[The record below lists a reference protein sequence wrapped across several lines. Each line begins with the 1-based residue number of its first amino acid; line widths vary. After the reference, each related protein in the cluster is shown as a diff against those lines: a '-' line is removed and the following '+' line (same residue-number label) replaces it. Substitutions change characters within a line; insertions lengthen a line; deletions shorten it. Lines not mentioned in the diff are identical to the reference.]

1 MAKNINSKAFD
12 EATKLKLDIFR
23 KCFRAWLPVFVH
35 HKWVKHIYIYDFF
48 AGSGTDTDNTSG
60 SPLILLEEAKG
71 IDAKNCS
78 AVRSNGKKVTFL
90 FNEMEPNKKAQPKFE
105 LLKQNVEN
113 HTNSCISENQCG
125 RSCIYDRHCTNKD
138 FKEGFNTS
146 TGLQSILNDKTSA
159 KFILLD
165 QYGFSKV
172 DEDVFLRLVNSPL
185 TDFIFFISSSYI
197 NRFADHPNTKK
208 YIDTE
213 KLQFDPKAP
222 KQCHKIIADY
232 FESLVP
238 QNVEYYINH
247 FTIQKG
253 TGYYGLIFGTNH
265 TYGME
270 KFQTVCWEEDKK
282 AGESNCNTQN
292 DFGDNTLFG
301 HLEPNKISQ
310 VKDRLKND
318 IRNGVI
324 TDNAQG
330 LKSALK
336 QRCLPNV
343 FTEAVKEL
351 EKANAIRRVGAK
363 SYSSVTIHKIKPD
376 SKDYYKIEVL

>member
-23 KCFRAWLPVFVH
+23 KCFRAWFPVFIH
-35 HKWVKHIYIYDFF
+35 HPWVKHIYIYDFF
-48 AGSGTDTDNTSG
+48 AGSGTDTDNTPG
-60 SPLILLEEAKG
+60 SPLILLEEARG
-71 IDAKNCS
+71 TDMKNCS
-78 AVRSNGKKVTFL
+78 AIRANGKKVTFV
-90 FNEMEPNKKAQPKFE
+90 FNEKEPTKVQPKFE
-105 LLKQNVEN
+105 LLKQNMEN
-113 HTNSCISENQCG
+113 HINNCITENNCG
-125 RSCIYDRHCTNKD
+125 TSCIYNRHCTNYD
-138 FKEGFNTS
+138 FKDRFNTS
-146 TGLQSILNDKTSA
+146 TGLPNILNDRTSA

-165 QYGFSKV
+165 QYGFSQV
-172 DEDVFLRLVNSPL
+172 DEDVFLRLVNSPC

-197 NRFADHPNTKK
+197 NRFADSPNTKK

-213 KLQFDPKAP
+213 KLQFDPKSP

-238 QNVEYYINH
+238 EGVEYYINH

-253 TGYYGLIFGTNH
+253 AGYYGLIFGTNH

-292 DFGDNTLFG
+292 DWGDGTLFG
-301 HLEPNKISQ
+301 HLESNKIAQ
-310 VKDRLKND
+310 VKDNLKKD
-318 IRNGVI
+318 IRSGVI

-336 QRCLPNV
+336 QRCMPVV
-343 FTEAVKEL
+343 FSEAIKEL
-351 EKANAIRRVGAK
+351 EKAKVINRVGAK
-363 SYSSVTIHKIKPD
+363 SYSSVGIHKIKPE
-376 SKDYYKIEVL
+376 SKDYYKIELL